1 MLSIQRCKE
10 ILKEGSIRLENKTLE
25 ELRGYLYQLASLQVE
40 AENNGINSIADGEC
54 DFVL

>member
-10 ILKEGSIRLENKTLE
+10 ILQEGSIRLENKTLE

>member
-10 ILKEGSIRLENKTLE
+10 ILQEGSIRLENKTLE

-40 AENNGINSIADGEC
+40 AENNEINSIVDGEC

>member
-10 ILKEGSIRLENKTLE
+10 ILQEGSIRLENKTLE

-40 AENNGINSIADGEC
+40 AENNGISSIADGEC

>member
-1 MLSIQRCKE
+1 MLSLQRCKE
-10 ILKEGSIRLENKTLE
+10 ILQEGSIRLENKTLE